1 MPAVSGAIP
10 RVSRLMALAVHF
22 EALLSG
28 GVVESFA
35 DLARLGH
42 VTRARISQIVNLAL
56 LAPDLQEFVLCLPRT
71 KKGRATVTERM
82 LRHVIAYA
90 CWADQRKA
98 LAEVIAQR
106 RTQ

>member
-1 MPAVSGAIP
+1 MSGAVP

-22 EALLSG
+22 EGLLSG

-42 VTRARISQIVNLAL
+42 VTRARISQIMSLAL

-71 KKGRATVTERM
+71 RKGRATVTERM
-82 LRHVIAYA
+82 LRHVTVHA
-90 CWADQRKA
+90 CWREQRKA
-98 LAEVIAQR
+98 LAEVLAQR
-106 RTQ
+106 RTR